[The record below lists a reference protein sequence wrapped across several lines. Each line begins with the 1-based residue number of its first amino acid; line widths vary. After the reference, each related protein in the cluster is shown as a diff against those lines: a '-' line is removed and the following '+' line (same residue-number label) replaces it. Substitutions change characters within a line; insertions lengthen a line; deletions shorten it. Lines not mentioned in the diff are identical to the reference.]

1 MKNLVIMTAACAALF
16 AASATVNAADVEK
29 GKEKSTMCVA
39 CHGVDG
45 NSIAPTFPNLAG
57 QHAAYLAKAIK
68 DYRDGRRTDPS
79 MNPMVK
85 SLTDDDVANLAAY
98 FSAQKPKACK

>member
-1 MKNLVIMTAACAALF
+1 MKNLVIMTAACALF
-16 AASATVNAADVEK
+16 ATANVMAGDAAAGKAKSA
-29 GKEKSTMCVA
+29 MCVA

-68 DYRDGRRTDPS
+68 DYRDGRRNDPS
-79 MNPMVK
+79 MTPMVK
-85 SLTDDDVANLAAY
+85 GLEDKDIANLAAY
-98 FSAQKPKACK
+98 FSSQKPKACK

>member
-1 MKNLVIMTAACAALF
+1 MKNLVIMTAACALF
-16 AASATVNAADVEK
+16 AASATANAADVEK
-29 GKEKSTMCVA
+29 GKTKSAMCVA

-68 DYRDGRRTDPS
+68 DYRDGRRNDPS
-79 MNPMVK
+79 MTPMVK
-85 SLTDDDVANLAAY
+85 GLADDDIANLAAY
-98 FSAQKPKACK
+98 FSSQKPKACK